1 MTLARTIAGIDVG
14 QEAVDIAVCKE
25 DAKMAMLSSGTT
37 SKELDALAKKLKSRG
52 VELVVLEATGGLELP
67 VMAALHRAGLAFA
80 RINPRQVRDFAKA
93 MNILAKTDRLDA
105 KVLALYGLR
114 IQPPATAMPNEKEQK
129 LQALAVR
136 KRQLVDMRQRE
147 RNRIHRTKDPEA
159 IASIERVLDVVCAD
173 IEKIDDAIDALIA
186 TMPEI
191 EAKREL
197 ADGISGIAANTA
209 TAIVTGL
216 PELGR
221 LSTRKL
227 KKLVGVAPLNDDSA
241 KRQGDR
247 HIAGGRAP
255 LRQALYMAAQTGYRH
270 NPVLK
275 NLYDR
280 LRARGKCH
288 KAAIIACIGKLIAIL
303 NAIFKSGKP
312 FDIDYARR

>member
-1 MTLARTIAGIDVG
+1 MTLARTIAGIDIG
-14 QEAVDIAVCKE
+14 QEAVDIAVCNADE
-25 DAKMAMLSSGTT
+25 KMKMLSCGTT
-37 SKELDALAKKLKSRG
+37 PKELDAVAKKLKCLG
-52 VELVVLEATGGLELP
+52 VELVVLEATGGLEIP
-67 VMAALHRAGLAFA
+67 VMAALARAGIAFA

-105 KVLALYGLR
+105 KVLALYGQR
-114 IQPPATAMPNEKEQK
+114 IQPPATAMPSEKEQQ

-147 RNRIHRTKDPEA
+147 RNRIHRTNDPDA
-159 IASIERVLDVVCAD
+159 IASIERILEVVCAD
-173 IEKIDDAIDALIA
+173 IEKIDEAMDALIA

-197 ADGISGIAANTA
+197 ADSIPGIAANTA

-216 PELGR
+216 SELGR

-227 KKLVGVAPLNDDSA
+227 KKLVGVAPLNDDSS
-241 KRQGDR
+241 KRHGER

-275 NLYDR
+275 KLYDR

-288 KAAIIACIGKLIAIL
+288 KAAIIACVAKLITIL

-312 FDIDYARR
+312 FDPAYTPR